1 MRIAIFS
8 DVHGNYINLL
18 SFFESTKGMNID
30 KYICLGDLCNYYPD
44 NEKVINLINSKN
56 IICLLGN
63 HDELYISDKLLSD
76 EKKAKYCFDEKLKKA
91 DYIKSFFKKLPQ
103 SLEINE
109 NGKSIFFC
117 HASPIDLLNT
127 YVYPDTDL
135 NIYNN
140 VPYDYIF
147 MGHTHRQFLTEHHN
161 KVFCNV
167 GSIGLPRDNGS
178 LMGFAVIDTNNFEI
192 KLFRK
197 MIDYRAVI
205 VAYEKQ
211 APADV
216 IKLLDRKESINFNY
230 TLI

>member
-1 MRIAIFS
+1 
-8 DVHGNYINLL
+8 
-18 SFFESTKGMNID
+18 
-30 KYICLGDLCNYYPD
+30 
-44 NEKVINLINSKN
+44 
-56 IICLLGN
+56 
-63 HDELYISDKLLSD
+63 
-76 EKKAKYCFDEKLKKA
+76 
-91 DYIKSFFKKLPQ
+91 
-103 SLEINE
+103 
-109 NGKSIFFC
+109 
-117 HASPIDLLNT
+117 
-127 YVYPDTDL
+127 
-135 NIYNN
+135 
-140 VPYDYIF
+140 

>member
-1 MRIAIFS
+1 M
-8 DVHGNYINLL
+8 
-18 SFFESTKGMNID
+18 
-30 KYICLGDLCNYYPD
+30 
-44 NEKVINLINSKN
+44 
-56 IICLLGN
+56 
-63 HDELYISDKLLSD
+63 
-76 EKKAKYCFDEKLKKA
+76 
-91 DYIKSFFKKLPQ
+91 PQ

>member
-1 MRIAIFS
+1 MKIAVFS
-8 DVHGNYINLL
+8 DIHGNYINLL
-18 SFFESTKGMNID
+18 SFFESTKQMNID

-44 NEKVINLINSKN
+44 NEKVINLLNNKN

-63 HDELYISDKLLSD
+63 HDELYITDKLLSD
-76 EKKAKYCFDEKLKKA
+76 EKKIKYCFDENLKK
-91 DYIKSFFKKLPQ
+91 IHNVKVFLKKLPH

-127 YVYPDTDL
+127 YVYPDSDL
-135 NIYNN
+135 NIYND

-147 MGHTHRQFLTEHHN
+147 MGHTHRQFLTKHHN

-167 GSIGLPRDNGS
+167 GSIGLPRDNGL
-178 LMGFAVIDTNNFEI
+178 LMGFAVIDTSNFEI

-197 MIDYRAVI
+197 IINYKAVLL
-205 VAYEKQ
+205 AYEKQ
-211 APADV
+211 APFDV
-216 IKLLDRKESINFNY
+216 INLMDRKENINFNY

>member
-18 SFFESTKGMNID
+18 SFFESTTEMNID
-30 KYICLGDLCNYYPD
+30 KYICLGDVCNYYPD

-76 EKKAKYCFDEKLKKA
+76 EKKAKYCFDEELKK
-91 DYIKSFFKKLPQ
+91 DENIKSFFKKLPQ

-109 NGKSIFFC
+109 NGKSLFFC

-135 NIYNN
+135 NMYNN

-178 LMGFAVIDTNNFEI
+178 LMGFVILDTLDMSI
-192 KLFRK
+192 KLYRK
-197 MIDYRAVI
+197 QIDVDMVKLHYQVNTPVSVI
-205 VAYEKQ
+205 A
-211 APADV
+211 
-216 IKLLDRKESINFNY
+216 LLDRQEVLNY
-230 TLI
+230 PYIKV